1 MSTIQPTPGLSCAV
15 RDDVLYVAFDARLL
29 PKERGPLHI
38 LSPVAALHR
47 FVTLN
52 EGGTISTKCSLSR
65 SKDIAGPSVGE
76 SVKQALMDYAV
87 ALDGTV
93 HRQPGGAQIEHT
105 LDLVCQA
112 TSIAGAAYGA
122 WCEATKRVA
131 DHFQVRDIR
140 VIGSGVTPAWA
151 VDELTTPHFKAAYQ
165 AKA

>member
-1 MSTIQPTPGLSCAV
+1 MSTIQPTPGLSCTV
-15 RDDVLYVAFDARLL
+15 RDDVLYIAFDARLL
-29 PKERGPLHI
+29 PRERCPLHV

-47 FVTLN
+47 FVTSA
-52 EGGTISTKCSLSR
+52 EGGTISSNRSTSR
-65 SKDIAGPSVGE
+65 LKDIAGPSVGE
-76 SVKQALMDYAV
+76 SVKQALMEYAM
-87 ALDGTV
+87 ALDGTAG
-93 HRQPGGAQIEHT
+93 RQSSRSLEDHA

-112 TSIAGAAYGA
+112 TSIAGAAFGA

-151 VDELTTPHFKAAYQ
+151 VDELTTQHFKAVYQ

>member
-1 MSTIQPTPGLSCAV
+1 MSTIRPTPGLSCAV
-15 RDDVLYVAFDARLL
+15 RDGVLYIAFDARLL

-47 FVTLN
+47 FVTSN
-52 EGGTISTKCSLSR
+52 EGGTISSKCSLSR

-76 SVKQALMDYAV
+76 SVKQAIMEYAV
-87 ALDGTV
+87 ALDGTAG
-93 HRQPGGAQIEHT
+93 RQSGGAQLEHT

-112 TSIAGAAYGA
+112 TSIAGAAFGA
-122 WCEATKRVA
+122 WYEATKRVA

-151 VDELTTPHFKAAYQ
+151 VDELTTQHFKAVYQ